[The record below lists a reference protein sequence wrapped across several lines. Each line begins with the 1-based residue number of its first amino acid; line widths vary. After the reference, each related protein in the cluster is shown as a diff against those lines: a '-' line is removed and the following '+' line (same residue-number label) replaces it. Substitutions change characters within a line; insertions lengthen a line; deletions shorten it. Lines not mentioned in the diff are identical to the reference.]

1 MIARPPEEPHRR
13 GAAGRRSASFAAG
26 MSDVGVTYNPFQ
38 SGFSDDP
45 YPHYREMR
53 DTDPV
58 HHSPMGVWVLFR
70 CDDVFRVLRDP
81 SQSVEDRKAN
91 PTPMMELARQ
101 VMGDVAE
108 AGSNAM
114 LNRDPPDHTRLRR
127 LVSKAFTARMV
138 ERLRPRVEQLVDE
151 ALGAAGPDWDVIDG
165 LAFPLPFQ
173 VISEL
178 LGTPETDT
186 TQLREWSGTLVRSLE
201 PVADPH
207 LLVAIAEASR
217 NIRGLIGEIIDWKRR
232 NPADD
237 LLSGLIAAEDD
248 GDTLSEDELAE
259 QVALLYLAG
268 HETTVNL
275 IGNGAVALLRQDG
288 AWRRLSA
295 EPVLVP
301 GAVEELLRYD
311 SPVQMTS
318 RIATEDLDLEGR
330 TLKKGETVLLAI
342 GGANRDPEVFERP
355 HHLLIDR
362 PDASRHLAFSL
373 GLHHCLGATLARLEG
388 RLVLE
393 ELTRRYPDMVLSRA
407 PTRRPLMVLRGFDHV
422 PVAEGSPH
430 HRGSQARKR

>member
-1 MIARPPEEPHRR
+1 
-13 GAAGRRSASFAAG
+13 
-26 MSDVGVTYNPFQ
+26 MSDVDVTYNPFQ
-38 SGFSDDP
+38 PGFSDNP

-53 DTDPV
+53 DADPV

-70 CDDVFRVLRDP
+70 YDDVFRMLRDP

-127 LVSKAFTARMV
+127 LVSKAFTPRMV

-151 ALGAAGPDWDVIDG
+151 ALAAAGPDWDVIDG

-201 PVADPH
+201 PVADPD
-207 LLVAIAEASR
+207 LLAAIAEASR

-275 IGNGAVALLRQDG
+275 IGNGTLALLAHRSQLD
-288 AWRRLSA
+288 RLRSDPDLDA
-295 EPVLVP
+295 N
-301 GAVEELLRYD
+301 AVEELLRFD
-311 SPVQMTS
+311 SPVQMS
-318 RIATEDLDLEGR
+318 RRIPLEP
-330 TLKKGETVLLAI
+330 LAL
-342 GGANRDPEVFERP
+342 GGKEIEAGAVVILALGSSNRDPSRWGPTAEELDLTRP
-355 HHLLIDR
+355 GASQHVSFGGGHHY
-362 PDASRHLAFSL
+362 
-373 GLHHCLGATLARLEG
+373 CLGSHLARLEAQVAIG
-388 RLVLE
+388 RLVRGFPGM
-393 ELTRRYPDMVLSRA
+393 ELGGEPAWNGRIN
-407 PTRRPLMVLRGFDHV
+407 LRGLARL
-422 PVAEGSPH
+422 PVRTG
-430 HRGSQARKR
+430 R